1 MWFTFQK
8 SKQNFFSYFFP
19 FFLSFERR
27 IHSGTPFIFF
37 FWSPISNP
45 NCSRPKLGTQTR
57 IMLYVYHQWNINK
70 KCKIKPKKQRLKF
83 CFSFLLG
90 SFWPWW
96 KCAQDH
102 PGCPWF
108 YYFSHQNSLREFFL
122 LWNLLLCMK
131 MSNFLRKLA
140 TRPNN
145 FWRISRPISTSV
157 TKKALPPIFIGNSQK
172 NHEKNSWNFVYIQA
186 T

>member
-1 MWFTFQK
+1 MVYL
-8 SKQNFFSYFFP
+8 SKIQTKFFFVFFP
-19 FFLSFERR
+19 FFLELWETNSFRY
-27 IHSGTPFIFF
+27 TFYFFF

-108 YYFSHQNSLREFFL
+108 YYFSHQNSLREFFFTL
-122 LWNLLLCMK
+122 ELAFNYENVQFFTKVGNKAKQFLEDFK
-131 MSNFLRKLA
+131 ANF
-140 TRPNN
+140 N
-145 FWRISRPISTSV
+145 
-157 TKKALPPIFIGNSQK
+157 
-172 NHEKNSWNFVYIQA
+172 ECY
-186 T
+186 